1 MPATADPPTTTTTTP
16 APDTGIAH
24 GAPSTGAAPSSF
36 RPPNPAFEASKAR
49 MMERWGQKPPPRKPE
64 PVQVEPE
71 KSEPSK
77 TNETTKSEIGK
88 ETTGTNDQHG
98 ATGDGE
104 GVQSEGEQDDSS
116 VSREEHTETIVS
128 SEKKDKKLSPWRVI
142 DDYKKT
148 TAELKAKVEG
158 YEKEIATLKSFK
170 PAEVP
175 KEIQE
180 RLTAAEAKIKEYE
193 DDIRFTNYRK
203 HPEYIEKYWK
213 PYEAEFSKT
222 MHKLEGIPVNLPDG
236 STRPIDAKDILNL
249 LMMNA
254 ADAETKAREAFG
266 DYGGTVIRRVEKL
279 QDLFDAQNMALED
292 AKKNGA
298 EREKQWREQRET
310 EQRQVGEL
318 INNTW
323 SAERR
328 AATTDPKHG
337 KYFTPVEGDQKG
349 NAALAKGLEF
359 ADKTF
364 KLNPMEP
371 GISNEERQDRVKR
384 HVAAFYRQAAYP
396 RMRQWLE
403 EARAENE
410 ELKKQL
416 DEYAESE
423 PGQSGGTSKPAPAA
437 PKPGENF
444 FSGFAEKLRKKAR

>member
-64 PVQVEPE
+64 PVKVEPE
-71 KSEPSK
+71 KVEPPK
-77 TNETTKSEIGK
+77 PDETTLDDGQSLESPQEVDEPNGPEGKSGTDEGISESKADEQASKVEPTDKK
-88 ETTGTNDQHG
+88 E
-98 ATGDGE
+98 
-104 GVQSEGEQDDSS
+104 
-116 VSREEHTETIVS
+116 
-128 SEKKDKKLSPWRVI
+128 KKLSPWRVI

-148 TAELKAKVEG
+148 TAELKAKVET
-158 YEKEIATLKSFK
+158 YEKEIATLKSSK

-359 ADKTF
+359 ADKVF

-403 EARAENE
+403 ERDARIAELE
-410 ELKKQL
+410 KQL